1 MPETEVLSG
10 LISDIYDTVLDD
22 ELWSDVLKKTAG
34 FVGGPSAGLWSTA
47 GKLNSPSRREL
58 V

>member
-1 MPETEVLSG
+1 MRETEVLSG

-22 ELWSDVLKKTAG
+22 ELWPDVLKKTAG
-34 FVGGPSAGLWSTA
+34 FVGGPSAGLWSMDQIGRA
-47 GKLNSPSRREL
+47 H